1 MYVKEAGRHVKTV
14 EMDKSGNVIMV
25 DQRALP
31 AFRTVRLKGF
41 RETAEAIRDMTVRGA
56 GAIGVAA
63 AFAMAQ
69 AHLEGVSPVDA
80 KRYIDSTR
88 PTAYNLFHAT
98 RMMLDSADPV
108 ADARRFAEEEDNA
121 CQMIGEH
128 GATLIKDGSVI
139 GTHCNAGWLA
149 FVDWG
154 SALSPIY
161 AAKRQG
167 KSVTVFVDE
176 TRPWLQGARLT
187 SWELQQE
194 EIKHFLIADNAAGY
208 YMWKKA
214 LDMLIVGAD
223 RIAANGDVANK
234 IGTYEKAVLAKE
246 NGIPFYVAA
255 PLSTID
261 LATPSGEDIKIEE
274 RSESE
279 VTSFEGRKVAPE
291 GTRAR
296 NPVFDITPARY
307 ITGIIT
313 PNGIFRPEDIKA
325 TFGNIHHEPAG
336 GRAEQGDREAERGSA
351 APSF

>member
-1 MYVKEAGRHVKTV
+1 MYVKEAGRNVKTV
-14 EMDKSGNVIMV
+14 ELDKSGNVILI

-31 AFRTVRLKGF
+31 KFRTVKMKAF
-41 RETAEAIRDMTVRGA
+41 RETAEAIRDMTVCGA
-56 GAIGVAA
+56 GAIGVTA

-69 AHLEGVSPVDA
+69 AHMENVPLEEA

-88 PTAYNLFHAT
+88 PTARNLFHAT
-98 RMMLDSADPV
+98 EKLLNSSDPV
-108 ADARRFAEEEDNA
+108 ADARKYAQEEEEA
-121 CQMIGEH
+121 CKAIGEH
-128 GATLIKDGSVI
+128 GAKLIQDGFRI

-154 SALSPIY
+154 SALAPIFV
-161 AAKRQG
+161 AKRQD
-167 KSVTVFVDE
+167 KRVTVFVDE
-176 TRPWLQGARLT
+176 SRPWLQGTRMT

-194 EIKHFLIADNAAGY
+194 EIKHFIIADNAAGY
-208 YMWKKA
+208 YMWKKE
-214 LDMLIVGAD
+214 LDMFIVGAD

-261 LATPSGEDIKIEE
+261 INTPSGESIQIEE
-274 RSESE
+274 RAETE
-279 VTSFEGRKVAPE
+279 LTRFEGHRIAAE
-291 GTRAR
+291 GVRAR

-313 PNGIFRPEDIKA
+313 PKGIVKPENIK
-325 TFGNIHHEPAG
+325 TL
-336 GRAEQGDREAERGSA
+336 
-351 APSF
+351 

>member
-14 EMDKSGNVIMV
+14 EFDKSGNVVLV
-25 DQRALP
+25 DQRLLP
-31 AFRTVRLKGF
+31 KFRTVKLRTF

-69 AHLEGVSPVDA
+69 AHLEKVPLADA

-98 RMMLDSADPV
+98 GRIIASDDPV
-108 ADARRFAEEEDNA
+108 EEARKFSDEEEEA
-121 CQMIGEH
+121 CRRIGEH
-128 GATLIKDGSVI
+128 GAGLIQNGYRI

-154 SALSPIY
+154 SALSPVY

-167 KSVTVFVDE
+167 KSVMLYVDE
-176 TRPWLQGARLT
+176 TRPWMQGARLT

-194 EIKHFLIADNAAGY
+194 DIKHFIIADNAAGY
-208 YMWKKA
+208 YMWKKG
-214 LDMLIVGAD
+214 LDMFIVGAD

-255 PLSTID
+255 PMSTID
-261 LATPSGEDIKIEE
+261 MGTPSGEAITIEE
-274 RSESE
+274 RPESE
-279 VTSFEGRKVAPE
+279 VTSFEGRRVAPE
-291 GTRAR
+291 GSRAM
-296 NPVFDITPARY
+296 NPAFDITPARY

-313 PNGIFRPEDIKA
+313 PKGIIKPEGIGSLGLDFQRP
-325 TFGNIHHEPAG
+325 
-336 GRAEQGDREAERGSA
+336 
-351 APSF
+351 